1 MIKIRTST
9 IITNVGLWTQTS
21 FLMVTNCIPRTVGV
35 EFTCDDFVAFGS
47 RVRIRHG
54 TFGTLTSEGTRRVF
68 TYSPYSARVRLRAL
82 VYILTLV

>member
-9 IITNVGLWTQTS
+9 IVTNVGFWTQTS

-54 TFGTLTSEGTRRVF
+54 TFGTLTSEGTRGVF
-68 TYSPYSARVRLRAL
+68 TNSPDSARVRLRTF